1 MGGVRPAS
9 PPPETPK
16 PKPQEGSQHASPSPL
31 PEVLTDFALKL
42 KSLSCRQDKDGGSL
56 TTLGLGGGSE
66 ESHLPK
72 SRNCL
77 IESGDGEKRE

>member
-1 MGGVRPAS
+1 MGGVRPCLS
-9 PPPETPK
+9 TSLNPK
-16 PKPQEGSQHASPSPL
+16 PKPQEGSQHASPSPK
-31 PEVLTDFALKL
+31 VLTDFALKL

-56 TTLGLGGGSE
+56 TPLGLGGGSK